1 MDSEKKIILFGAST
15 VGIMALQYFG
25 TSRVHCFADNY
36 KAGRFFCKK
45 NVISF
50 EELKKIHKDYNIVVS
65 VAPFFIEEIEKQFN
79 EAGIDFTDFNEITKP
94 EDFPQDP
101 KILKLNNI
109 HKGKRCFVV
118 CTGPSLEYS
127 DLEKIH
133 RNGDISFSMNS
144 IFKIF
149 DNTKWRPDYYC
160 CIDKFALELCKDFI
174 ESADWLKGKFF
185 FYYDNL
191 TFEKETEYYFNRFY
205 NSHLNK
211 EFDLDLSRCNAA
223 YGTVTHFALRIAM
236 YMGFSEIYLL
246 GCDNTAAKAIQ
257 NCSSG
262 FHKYEEEEIDKIVG
276 ETTNYYSESLK
287 KKIQSGIINNYINMG
302 YAELDSITRKIG
314 KSRIFNATR
323 GGELEV
329 FERVDFDSL
338 FASV

>member
-25 TSRVHCFADNY
+25 TSHVYCFADNY

-65 VAPFFIEEIEKQFN
+65 VIPFFIEEIEKQFN
-79 EAGIDFTDFNEITKP
+79 KAGIDFTNFNEITKP

-101 KILKLNNI
+101 KILKLKDI

-118 CTGPSLEYS
+118 CTGPSLEYF

-133 RNGDISFSMNS
+133 RNGDISFSMNG

-149 DNTKWRPDYYC
+149 NSTKWRPDYYC
-160 CIDKFALELCKDFI
+160 CIDKLALKLCKDFI

-185 FYYDNL
+185 FHRKDFLLEREN
-191 TFEKETEYYFNRFY
+191 EYYFNQIWKPHM
-205 NSHLNK
+205 NSDM
-211 EFDLDLSRCNAA
+211 EVWEDLSRCNMSH
-223 YGTVTHFALRIAM
+223 GTVTHFTLRIAM
-236 YMGFSEIYLL
+236 YMGFNEIYLL
-246 GCDNTAAKAIQ
+246 GCDNTF
-257 NCSSG
+257 G
-262 FHKYEEEEIDKIVG
+262 THKYEENFEKEVVSKI
-276 ETTNYYSESLK
+276 ENYYSKAMKDKLLTLDMYE
-287 KKIQSGIINNYINMG
+287 YIN
-302 YAELDSITRKIG
+302 AEYIALDAVTRKSGNI
-314 KSRIFNATR
+314 RIYNATR
-323 GGELEV
+323 GGKLES

-338 FASV
+338 FESA